1 MEDTIQ
7 ILIYTHVALGG
18 IALLSGAIALSVKKG
33 GGVHKKSGKIFFY
46 TMLIS
51 ALISLM
57 IAVLPNHE
65 NPFLFSIGVFSSY
78 FLLSGYRS
86 LQFKRKNIHLNI
98 DKILAYSIIF
108 VGAMMLLYP
117 IVLYGKLNIILAVFG
132 IVAIVFGLRDLML
145 FRQIETLKKK
155 WLSLHLGKMTGGYIA
170 AVSAFFVVNNILPGV
185 WNWFTPGI
193 VGGFYIAY
201 WIRKIKK

>member
-33 GGVHKKSGKIFFY
+33 GAVHKKSGKIFFY

-51 ALISLM
+51 ALISLL

-117 IVLYGKLNIILAVFG
+117 IVLYGKLNIILTVFG
-132 IVAIVFGLRDLML
+132 IVAIIFGLRDLML

-185 WNWFTPGI
+185 WNWFTPGV